1 MIVVA
6 GGNHCNRANVIP
18 SICVAVNALV
28 QLWRSAQRQ
37 RPKKSCAKESSDNGP
52 VAPAASHR
60 MRASLRPASPATSF
74 CAVTLAMASN
84 CPLSTGN
91 TLILFLLIFRPKMK
105 RVGENDVTHDP
116 FRMIIRE
123 VDRRVKLKIRCDV
136 PGKTDG
142 G

>member
-1 MIVVA
+1 M
-6 GGNHCNRANVIP
+6 
-18 SICVAVNALV
+18 NALV
-28 QLWRSAQRQ
+28 QLRRSAQRQ
-37 RPKKSCAKESSDNGP
+37 RPKKSYAKESSDNGA

-60 MRASLRPASPATSF
+60 MRASVRPASPATSF
-74 CAVTLAMASN
+74 LAVTPAMASS

-123 VDRRVKLKIRCDV
+123 VDRRVELKIRCDV